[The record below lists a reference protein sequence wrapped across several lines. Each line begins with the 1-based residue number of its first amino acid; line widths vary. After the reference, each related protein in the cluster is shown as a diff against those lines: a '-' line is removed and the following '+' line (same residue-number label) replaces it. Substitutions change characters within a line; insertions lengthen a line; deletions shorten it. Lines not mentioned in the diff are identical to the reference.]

1 MFRRM
6 ALVEFVLIAGPMVTN
21 TIAPDIDSYWNSIA
35 SAVPVY
41 TPEEQRSALTLYRE
55 LAKGEP
61 VALEQFATASGVSL
75 PEAKTRLD
83 RPSLRALT
91 YLDDRGRVLGFGGL
105 AVAPMH
111 HRFNVGG
118 RALWT
123 WCAWDSLFIPQL
135 LGADARVESPDPET
149 GEVVRVDVAPAGIT
163 SVLPTTT
170 VMSFLAP
177 DASAFQKSA
186 TSVMK
191 TFCHFVFFFASR
203 ATGELWIA
211 KHPGAFLYSL
221 EEAAVLARRFNS
233 KNFGLPLRSP

>member
-1 MFRRM
+1 
-6 ALVEFVLIAGPMVTN
+6 MVTN

-35 SAVPVY
+35 AAVPVY

-61 VALEQFATASGVSL
+61 VALEQFAAASGVSL
-75 PEAKTRLD
+75 PEAKTQLD

-135 LGADARVESPDPET
+135 LSAGAHVESPDPET
-149 GEVVRVDVAPAGIT
+149 AEVVQLEVTPAGIT
-163 SVLPTTT
+163 SVRPPTA

-177 DASAFQKSA
+177 DASAFRKSA
-186 TSVMK
+186 TNAMK
-191 TFCHFVFFFASR
+191 SFCHFVFFFASR
-203 ATGELWIA
+203 ESGGVWIA
-211 KHPGAFLYSL
+211 KHPGTFLYSL
-221 EEAAVLARRFNS
+221 DQAAVLARRFNS
-233 KNFGLPLRSP
+233 NNFGLALESP